1 MKEVKVVPLFPPSD
15 NAVEDF
21 DVIDCS
27 PFGPEVN
34 IIDDEEL
41 SGRPVV
47 DIVGEDS
54 KITFRSSLSLNMLV
68 MHINSNNRF
77 FSIVIRV
84 RDDAGKDRIL
94 QLSNKKSTIMILE
107 DTCKVPMEVG
117 EGWQRIC
124 INLDNMLSRA
134 FGSKLISCTSVTFG
148 GTCRLAKVFFQS
160 EDLSDPQLPAF
171 LRVADSRGQCA
182 ESL

>member
-1 MKEVKVVPLFPPSD
+1 MKEVKVVPLFPPSP
-15 NAVEDF
+15 NEVEDF
-21 DVIDCS
+21 DAIDCN

-41 SGRPVV
+41 SGRPVI

-54 KITFRSSLSLNMLV
+54 RITFHSNSSLNMLV
-68 MHINSNNRF
+68 MHVNSNSRF
-77 FSIVIRV
+77 FSIIIRI
-84 RDDAGKDRIL
+84 RDDAGKDRVL

-124 INLDNMLSRA
+124 IDLGNMLSRA
-134 FGSKLISCTSVTFG
+134 FGSKLILCTSVTFG

-160 EDLSDPQLPAF
+160 EDFSDPHLPAF
-171 LRVADSRGQCA
+171 LRVADSRGRCA
-182 ESL
+182 KSL

>member
-1 MKEVKVVPLFPPSD
+1 MKEVKVVPLFPPSP
-15 NAVEDF
+15 NEVEDF
-21 DVIDCS
+21 DAIDCN

-77 FSIVIRV
+77 FSIVIRSGLHGLKTS
-84 RDDAGKDRIL
+84 RSTKA
-94 QLSNKKSTIMILE
+94 KS
-107 DTCKVPMEVG
+107 
-117 EGWQRIC
+117 R
-124 INLDNMLSRA
+124 
-134 FGSKLISCTSVTFG
+134 
-148 GTCRLAKVFFQS
+148 
-160 EDLSDPQLPAF
+160 
-171 LRVADSRGQCA
+171 
-182 ESL
+182 